1 MTQMTPKLETRLI
14 EAAASAGS
22 NAYAPYSRFPVGAAL
37 LTESGRIFIGCNV
50 ENASYGMTIC
60 AERVA
65 ATSAIAAGQQTFVAI
80 ALSLSGG
87 GTPCG
92 ACRQFLAEFNPALPV
107 LIHDSVADGVVRM
120 SLAELLPS
128 RFQFAGPDSD

>member
-1 MTQMTPKLETRLI
+1 MMQLTPELESQLVQS
-14 EAAASAGS
+14 AAVAAS
-22 NAYAPYSRFPVGAAL
+22 NAYAPYSKFQVGAAL
-37 LTESGRIFIGCNV
+37 LAESGEIFIGCNV

-65 ATSAIAAGQQTFVAI
+65 ATSAVAAGQRSFVAI
-80 ALSLSGG
+80 ALSISGG

-107 LIHDSVADGVVRM
+107 LIHDSDSKQVARM
-120 SLAELLPS
+120 SLDELLPS
-128 RFQFAGPDSD
+128 RFEFEGPDSD